1 MTLQILILIA
11 DDEPHV
17 LRALSFVLQREGFSI
32 DVASNGEEA
41 LRKIREKRPMVAFLD
56 IVMPKMT
63 GLELCREI
71 RSDPETKG
79 IHIIILTAKGQELDR
94 QNCMSA
100 GADEYLTKPFSPKEV
115 VERVRKLFPKVK
127 A

>member
-1 MTLQILILIA
+1 MALQILIA
-11 DDEPHV
+11 DDEPHIS
-17 LRALSFVLQREGFSI
+17 RALSFVLQKEGFSI
-32 DVASNGEEA
+32 DVATNGAEA
-41 LRKIREKRPMVAFLD
+41 LQKIREKKPMVAFLD

-71 RSDPETKG
+71 RSDPEIKG
-79 IHIIILTAKGQELDR
+79 THIIILTAKGQELDR
-94 QNCMSA
+94 QNCMAA

-115 VERVRKLFPKVK
+115 LERVRKLFSQGE

>member
-1 MTLQILILIA
+1 MALQILIA
-11 DDEPHV
+11 DDEPHIS
-17 LRALSFVLQREGFSI
+17 RALSFVLQKEGFSI
-32 DVASNGEEA
+32 DVAANGEEA

-56 IVMPKMT
+56 ITMPKMT

-71 RSDPETKG
+71 RSDPDIKG
-79 IHIIILTAKGQELDR
+79 THIIILTAKGQVLDQ

-115 VERVRKLFPKVK
+115 VARVRKLFLTVE